1 MPNLNIQTKINKP
14 AQEVFSRFDD
24 GLFEALIPPFAIAER
39 NDGIE
44 IGAII
49 SVGFK
54 IPFMKTW
61 HSQIISKGK
70 DSESF
75 WFTDK
80 GISGMPFGIK
90 MWTHTHR
97 VKIVNKNQCLIIE
110 EIYLKT
116 NYKLLDKVCQFIFTS
131 AMKARKKTYKRF
143 FELVS

>member
-1 MPNLNIQTKINKP
+1 MPNLNIQTKINRP
-14 AQEVFSRFDD
+14 ASEVFSRFDK
-24 GLFEALIPPFAIAER
+24 GLFEELIPPFAIAER

-61 HSQIISKGK
+61 HSQIINKGK
-70 DSESF
+70 DSMSF

-90 MWTHTHR
+90 EWTHTHR
-97 VKIVNKNQCLIIE
+97 VKILNDNQCLIIE
-110 EIYLKT
+110 EIYLET
-116 NYKLLDKVCQFIFTS
+116 NYKLLDKICSLIFTG
-131 AMKARKKTYKRF
+131 AMKGRKKTYKKF
-143 FELVS
+143 FEKNY